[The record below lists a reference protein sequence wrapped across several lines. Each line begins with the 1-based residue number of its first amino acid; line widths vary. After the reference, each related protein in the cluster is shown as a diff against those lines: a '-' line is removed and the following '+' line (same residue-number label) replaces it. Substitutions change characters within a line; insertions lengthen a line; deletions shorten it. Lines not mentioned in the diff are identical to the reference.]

1 VSALSKNHKKGEFV
15 PLITQTVKKNYRSND
30 VVMSAG
36 DVTVFTGLL
45 EGIIS
50 VFDEK
55 SAGGVDLAITPSE
68 FRARKFGVSRKA
80 DSLSCTVSLKHIKAG
95 KHEIDVFNHVALF
108 DADYKS
114 ALTATRINQIYQGA
128 KA

>member
-1 VSALSKNHKKGEFV
+1 M
-15 PLITQTVKKNYRSND
+15 LITQTCRKNYRSND

-36 DVTVFTGLL
+36 DAVIFTTLL
-45 EGIIS
+45 EGIVT

-55 SAGGVDLAITPSE
+55 STGGTDVLTPANL
-68 FRARKFGVSRKA
+68 RAMKFGVSRRA
-80 DSLSCTVSLKHIKAG
+80 DSLSCTVSLKHIKAT

-114 ALTATRINQIYQGA
+114 ALTATKINMIYQGA